1 MIEFRHV
8 MDMER
13 RILILR
19 KKFSYLFLISF
30 LGILTA
36 LPISADYVDQAEAPL
51 SPEFLEW
58 QRINSDNLQNDYRMF
73 SDSGQNDFSAGYR
86 PSPVNTSH
94 LSENLPAAEIKN
106 TRVRLR
112 SAPCLRAMIYEL

>member
-58 QRINSDNLQNDYRMF
+58 QRINK
-73 SDSGQNDFSAGYR
+73 DSQKLIAFFG
-86 PSPVNTSH
+86 
-94 LSENLPAAEIKN
+94 KN
-106 TRVRLR
+106 YCRNCYCT
-112 SAPCLRAMIYEL
+112 